1 LSWSAI
7 LILAICALAG
17 AFVADA
23 YAHWRAGVRPWDS
36 VHGALVSLNLFL
48 QLQLLAVLLVM
59 TGFTVARRLAGQLN
73 ATRRVVFDNLALL
86 WYYTL
91 AQSLFGLLLIHGFP
105 RAL

>member
-1 LSWSAI
+1 LG
-7 LILAICALAG
+7 G

-23 YAHWRAGVRPWDS
+23 YGHWRAAMRPSDS
-36 VHGALVSLNLFL
+36 IYGALVSLNLFL
-48 QLQLLAVLLVM
+48 QLQLLLALLVM
-59 TGFTVARRLAGQLN
+59 AGFTVARRLTGQLD

-91 AQSLFGLLLIHGFP
+91 AQSLFGLLLTHGFP